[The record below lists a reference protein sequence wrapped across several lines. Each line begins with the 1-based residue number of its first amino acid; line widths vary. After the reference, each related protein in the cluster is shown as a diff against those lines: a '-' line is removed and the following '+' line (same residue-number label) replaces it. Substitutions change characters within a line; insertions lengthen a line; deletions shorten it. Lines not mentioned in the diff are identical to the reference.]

1 MAGINPAVDRSAV
14 GKPIE
19 DLDTPA
25 LCLDLDLFE
34 GNLKRMADFF
44 RGRPAQLRPHFK
56 NNKCSQIACRQ
67 LAAGSIVGMTC
78 AKLGEAEV
86 LSAAGCTDILIA
98 NQIVGPAKI
107 ARLIDLA
114 RRTPTLRVAV
124 DDPANITAI
133 AEAAAR
139 AGVTVGLLV
148 EVDIGMNRCGVQPG
162 KPALALARQIAKF
175 KGVRFDGLQAYEGH
189 LVAVADR
196 DERGRKVRQDMA
208 KAIETKQLIEADGIA
223 VAIVSGGSTSTY
235 DVAGTIDGVTEVQ
248 AGTYPTMDHMYV
260 KLAPEFDIALS
271 IVSRVISRPKAG
283 LAVLDVGLKGA
294 GHEFGPPKV
303 KGLLGREKGVRPVL
317 PERPEGCCAQN
328 GSDPFFT
335 QMSVHLSEEHCTI
348 QRSPEWKVGQAVE
361 LVPSHSCTTC
371 NLYRQI
377 HVHQRGSIVDVW
389 PIEASGRLT

>member
-1 MAGINPAVDRSAV
+1 MAGLEATIDRSGI

-25 LCLDLDLFE
+25 LGLDLDLFE
-34 GNLKRMADFF
+34 ANLKRMADFF

-56 NNKCSQIACRQ
+56 NNKCTQIAKRQ

-86 LSAAGCTDILIA
+86 LSAAGCTDIFIA
-98 NQIVGPAKI
+98 NQIVGAAKI

-124 DDPANITAI
+124 DQINNAVAI
-133 AEAAAR
+133 SEAARR
-139 AGVTVGLLV
+139 AGVTIGLLV
-148 EVDIGMNRCGVQPG
+148 EVDIGMNRCGVPPG
-162 KPALALARQIAKF
+162 KPALELARRITKL
-175 KGVRFDGLQAYEGH
+175 KGVGFDGLQAYEGH

-196 DERGRKVRQDMA
+196 DERRRKVREDMA
-208 KAIETKQLIEADGIA
+208 KALETKQLIGADGIA
-223 VAIVSGGSTSTY
+223 VAIISGGSTSTY
-235 DVAGTIDGVTEVQ
+235 DVAGTIEGVSEVQ

-260 KLAPEFDIALS
+260 KLTPEFDIALS
-271 IVSRVISRPKAG
+271 IVSRVISRPRSG
-283 LAVLDVGLKGA
+283 MAVLDVGSKGA

-303 KGLLGREKGVRPVL
+303 KGMLDADMP
-317 PERPEGCCAQN
+317 A
-328 GSDPFFT
+328 
-335 QMSVHLSEEHCTI
+335 HLSEEHCTI
-348 QRSPEWKVGQAVE
+348 ENAPEWKVGQAVE

-377 HVHQRGSIVDVW
+377 HVHQRGRVVDIW
-389 PIEASGRLT
+389 PIEASRRVT